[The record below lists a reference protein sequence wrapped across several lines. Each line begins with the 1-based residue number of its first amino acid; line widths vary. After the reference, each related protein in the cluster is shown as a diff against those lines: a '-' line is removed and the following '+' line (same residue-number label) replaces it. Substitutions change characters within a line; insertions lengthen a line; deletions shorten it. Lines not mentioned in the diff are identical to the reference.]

1 VNVVANFTAI
11 SVMGLLAYAGLAV
24 LPASSGL
31 ALPWA
36 IVATLVCGAVGLF
49 LWQSSE
55 SDPLSPLQWTLML
68 LGSWV
73 FSAVLFVA
81 HVWLR
86 DIPVT
91 EALRLPP
98 ALWESPANEANTL
111 FRYAIWLG
119 PGATLLAIG
128 SLVRLALLRAC
139 RAPLT

>member
-1 VNVVANFTAI
+1 MNVVANFTAI
-11 SVMGLLAYAGLAV
+11 FAMGLLAYACLAV

-36 IVATLVCGAVGLF
+36 IVATLVCGAVGWF
-49 LWQSSE
+49 LWQSSA
-55 SDPLSPLQWTLML
+55 SSPLSPLQWTLML
-68 LGSWV
+68 LGSWA
-73 FSAVLFVA
+73 FSVVLFVA
-81 HVWLR
+81 HAWLR

-98 ALWESPANEANTL
+98 ALWEEPSVNTL

>member
-1 VNVVANFTAI
+1 MNVVANFTAI

-24 LPASSGL
+24 SASSDL
-31 ALPWA
+31 ALLWA
-36 IVATLVCGAVGLF
+36 IVAALVCGAVGWF

-55 SDPLSPLQWTLML
+55 SNPLSPLQWTLML

-73 FSAVLFVA
+73 FSVVLFVA
-81 HVWLR
+81 HAWLR

-98 ALWESPANEANTL
+98 ALWEEPPNTL
-111 FRYAIWLG
+111 IRYAIWLG
-119 PGATLLAIG
+119 PGATLIAIG